1 MIVDFSSSVCLSAE
15 ELSAFLLSESV
26 PLGMVSLWI
35 KDNSLVQM
43 FSKPRAE
50 TVPINVTNSPIVLT
64 DSGLHT
70 LGLVCNRD

>member
-1 MIVDFSSSVCLSAE
+1 MIVDFSSSVCLSVE

-26 PLGMVSLWI
+26 PLGIVSLWI
-35 KDNSLVQM
+35 KDNSSVQM
-43 FSKPRAE
+43 FSKQRAE

-64 DSGLHT
+64 ESGMHT